1 MEIVFGRLSYEEVY
15 EFLKATDKE
24 FDVPLSEKVNLS
36 DYASKL
42 SKLSSFSYCIDNGH
56 IVAMISCYVNCPPV
70 GYISN
75 VCIMNQ
81 YQGCGLFT
89 KLLSK
94 LKIESRQLGITYFR
108 LEVNIDNINARHVYE
123 HVGFDYESQ
132 SVNGG
137 SYYMFLYN
145 SPL

>member
-1 MEIVFGRLSYEEVY
+1 MMEIVFGCLTYEEVY

-56 IVAMISCYVNCPPV
+56 IVAMISCYVNRPPV

-81 YQGCGLFT
+81 YRGYGLFS

-94 LKIESRQLGITYFR
+94 LKEESRLLGITVFR
-108 LEVNIDNINARHVYE
+108 LEVNVDNINARRVYE
-123 HVGFDYESQ
+123 HVGFDYETQ
-132 SVNGG
+132 PANGE
-137 SYYMFLYN
+137 SCYMFLHN
-145 SPL
+145 EI

>member
-89 KLLSK
+89 KLLAK
-94 LKIESRQLGITYFR
+94 LKDKSRLLGITVFR
-108 LEVNIDNINARHVYE
+108 LEVNADNIRARSVYE
-123 HVGFDYESQ
+123 RSGFKYENQHEYSE
-132 SVNGG
+132 SL
-137 SYYMFLYN
+137 YMSMSL
-145 SPL
+145 